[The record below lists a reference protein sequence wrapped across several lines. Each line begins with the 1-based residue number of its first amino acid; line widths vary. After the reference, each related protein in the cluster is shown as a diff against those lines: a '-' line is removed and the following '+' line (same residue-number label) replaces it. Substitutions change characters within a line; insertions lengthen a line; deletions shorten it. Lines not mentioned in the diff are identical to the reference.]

1 MSLAAREQTKE
12 HLWKP
17 GAPGNPNGLKA
28 VRIKVDAL
36 FNELAGEIEQSGALS
51 VVERVMLENA
61 CSLIVKAQ
69 RTTKVGDSVRASS
82 EARRVIEGL
91 RERRKSAPAA
101 PSSPSYALSPAAR
114 AAREHEAIRAAEL
127 AADPPDE
134 MAGQTASRTPGEEDG
149 A

>member
-17 GAPGNPNGLKA
+17 GVSGNPNGLKA

-101 PSSPSYALSPAAR
+101 PSSPSYAELAAR